1 MPKDIILLTANNI
14 VLLDRI
20 IDVLT
25 NGNSQL
31 SSVLELVSIPLHKMF
46 QLELNK
52 RRIESEKDI
61 PEVFSWGKVL
71 IFAIIVVRKE
81 LFEQV

>member
-61 PEVFSWGKVL
+61 PEVFSWRKVL

>member
-25 NGNSQL
+25 NGDSQL

-61 PEVFSWGKVL
+61 PEVFSWRKVL